1 MMGILRKFLT
11 VAVTLGIV
19 AGFVVIIGIM
29 GSMRPKPEKV
39 EVVAT
44 PPAVFYEVVS
54 PESVTLDVMA
64 QGEVRPRTEINLTSQ
79 VGGRI
84 VRTSSAFLD
93 GGAFNKGDLLIKIE
107 DADYRAALA
116 NARAQLAQ
124 AEQALKLEEAE
135 ATLAQ
140 RDYAELGQNEDP
152 SDLALRKPQLAQ
164 ARANFEAAKARV
176 RSAEIDLDRT
186 EIRAPFQGRVRTR
199 SAGEGQFVSP
209 GVQLGRIFSTDV
221 AEIRLPLT
229 DNDLAKLGLPI
240 SFVATDDQKGPP
252 VELSA
257 VVAGQMHN
265 WVGEVARTDGAI
277 DATTRQISA
286 IAVVNDPYGKGAA
299 KETGMPLAMGLFV
312 EAHIRGRPF
321 DNAYVLPRSALYGR
335 DIIYVIAADD
345 TLEEHKV
352 TVVTSDRDTVTVT
365 AGLSTG
371 ERVVTSP
378 LRGAV
383 AGDKVTPTDPDSL
396 GKDGNGSSTS
406 IANAG
411 SGGAK

>member
-1 MMGILRKFLT
+1 MMSIIRKFLT
-11 VAVTLGIV
+11 VFVTVAIV
-19 AGFVVIIGIM
+19 AGFVGFIGFM

-39 EVVAT
+39 DVVVT
-44 PPAVFYEVVS
+44 PPAVFYEVVA
-54 PESVTLDVMA
+54 PESVTLDVAA
-64 QGEVRPRTEINLTSQ
+64 QGEVKPRTEINLTSQ

-84 VRTSSAFLD
+84 VRTSTEFLD

-107 DADYRAALA
+107 DAEYRAALA

-135 ATLAQ
+135 AALAQ

-164 ARANFEAAKARV
+164 AQANFEAAKARV
-176 RSAEIDLDRT
+176 RSAQIDLDRT
-186 EIRAPFQGRVRTR
+186 EIRAPFQGRVRSR
-199 SAGEGQFVSP
+199 NAGEGQFVSP

-229 DNDLAKLGLPI
+229 DSDLAKLGLPI
-240 SFVATDDQKGPP
+240 SFVEGEDRQGPP

-257 VVAGQMHN
+257 VVAGQMHK
-265 WVGEVARTDGAI
+265 WIGRIARTDGAI

-286 IAVVNDPYGKGAA
+286 IAVVDDPYGEGAA
-299 KETGMPLAMGLFV
+299 EETDMPLAIGLFV

-321 DNAYVLPRSALYGR
+321 DDAFVLPRSALYGR
-335 DIIYVIAADD
+335 DTIYVISSEE

-365 AGLSTG
+365 AGLSEG

-383 AGDKVTPTDPDSL
+383 AGDKVTPTDPESV
-396 GKDGNGSSTS
+396 GSENSSAST